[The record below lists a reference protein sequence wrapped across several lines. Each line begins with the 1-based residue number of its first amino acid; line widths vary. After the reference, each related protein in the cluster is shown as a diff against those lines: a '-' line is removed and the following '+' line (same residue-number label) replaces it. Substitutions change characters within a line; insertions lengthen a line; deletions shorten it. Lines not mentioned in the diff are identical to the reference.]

1 MLLNHSVPLIWSS
14 NDGTILYENLGIFQL
29 EQKKTEKGNLKM
41 QISIAAKITKSELL
55 ARKSA
60 HMVTNA

>member
-14 NDGTILYENLGIFQL
+14 NDGTILYEDLGIFQL
-29 EQKKTEKGNLKM
+29 EQKKQKGNLKM

-55 ARKSA
+55 ARKSTY
-60 HMVTNA
+60 MVTNA

>member
-14 NDGTILYENLGIFQL
+14 NDGTILYEDLGIFQL
-29 EQKKTEKGNLKM
+29 EQKKQKGNLKM